1 MTYLQELHARGL
13 AHAEHTTLLLNAY
26 AKAGDVA
33 RLDTFVR
40 SEGRVFRGE
49 APSLVS
55 RVDEMSPG
63 EGQSR
68 EPPFELDTAI
78 RVCRQAGFFAHAAY
92 LARRWGRHDDYLR
105 VLVEDVGGSSVEL
118 KFGAGGVSGGS
129 KNDVGS
135 GKADTNGY
143 KEAVS
148 YLREVG
154 GTCVSNRT
162 SVNTLTDSSWFPV
175 QAESGL
181 ARYGRALLDHLTE
194 ETTQLLIDI
203 CTIAGHLPPSSLAE
217 HTPITQAKAPGY
229 LSYLALSRAPAVPP
243 ALSGGDE
250 ATSTKPPGSVK
261 EPENENTEGQG
272 GSISN
277 HLKAAS
283 GPTED
288 QAQLHG
294 ESQVS
299 RRPSPTL
306 FFAHFVD
313 HPVYFVRFLETVA
326 QRRWGQSLEG
336 TVTMESTGAED
347 ESERRD
353 QAAVW
358 NTLLELYLTEN
369 GQKDKVKALQLL
381 RSSHL
386 PYDATHALILCSS
399 CSYTPGLVLLWEKL
413 GMYEDVLRFW
423 MEQHHSGVRSASET
437 GGSTYGGSSSP
448 STQVIVAL
456 RQYGPAHPYLY
467 PLVLRFLTSTPELVS
482 AHQADLEEIL
492 EHVERER
499 IMAPL
504 TVVQV
509 LSRNGVASVGLV
521 KGWLMRRI
529 AEGREEITTV
539 GL

>member
-1 MTYLQELHARGL
+1 M
-13 AHAEHTTLLLNAY
+13 
-26 AKAGDVA
+26 
-33 RLDTFVR
+33 
-40 SEGRVFRGE
+40 
-49 APSLVS
+49 
-55 RVDEMSPG
+55 
-63 EGQSR
+63 
-68 EPPFELDTAI
+68 
-78 RVCRQAGFFAHAAY
+78 
-92 LARRWGRHDDYLR
+92 
-105 VLVEDVGGSSVEL
+105 
-118 KFGAGGVSGGS
+118 
-129 KNDVGS
+129 
-135 GKADTNGY
+135 
-143 KEAVS
+143 
-148 YLREVG
+148 
-154 GTCVSNRT
+154 
-162 SVNTLTDSSWFPV
+162 
-175 QAESGL
+175 
-181 ARYGRALLDHLTE
+181 
-194 ETTQLLIDI
+194 
-203 CTIAGHLPPSSLAE
+203 
-217 HTPITQAKAPGY
+217 
-229 LSYLALSRAPAVPP
+229 
-243 ALSGGDE
+243 
-250 ATSTKPPGSVK
+250 TSTKPSGPVK
-261 EPENENTEGQG
+261 EPENESTEGQG
-272 GSISN
+272 ANTSS

-336 TVTMESTGAED
+336 AAAMEPTGAEE
-347 ESERRD
+347 ESERKD

-423 MEQHHSGVRSASET
+423 MEQHHSGVRSVSEAS
-437 GGSTYGGSSSP
+437 GSSSP

-467 PLVLRFLTSTPELVS
+467 PLVLRFLTSTPELLS
-482 AHQADLEEIL
+482 ANQADLEEIL

-529 AEGREEITTV
+529 AEGREEIATV
-539 GL
+539 GF